1 MNNFL
6 YEMRYWQMWVEV
18 TIFTF
23 LDAVATVE
31 VITTSNNEVNFV
43 ETQTA
48 HFA

>member
-1 MNNFL
+1 MKCDIGKL
-6 YEMRYWQMWVEV
+6 WVEV

-31 VITTSNNEVNFV
+31 VITTSNNGVNFV

>member
-1 MNNFL
+1 MKYDTGKL
-6 YEMRYWQMWVEV
+6 WVEV

-23 LDAVATVE
+23 LDPVATVE

>member
-1 MNNFL
+1 MKCDIGKF
-6 YEMRYWQMWVEV
+6 WVEV

-43 ETQTA
+43 ATQTVHCA
-48 HFA
+48 

>member
-1 MNNFL
+1 MKCAIGKL
-6 YEMRYWQMWVEV
+6 WVEV

-48 HFA
+48 HSA